1 MVKRREKMLNS
12 MEDITVGWLAQQPL
26 STPFSCLPPLQMEMF
41 AYLISQTP
49 TQPLWHVTQFWP
61 IEVF

>member
-1 MVKRREKMLNS
+1 MLNS
-12 MEDITVGWLAQQPL
+12 MEDITVGWLAQQPS
-26 STPFSCLPPLQMEMF
+26 STPFSCLPPLQLEMF

-61 IEVF
+61 IDVF